1 MLFCKST
8 SDIQWQLHFYS
19 ARYWLKQVNFTAVKL
34 SVMMKETKRQKQ
46 VAGLINEELNHIFL
60 KMGLNMIDGGMVSI
74 SSVKITPD
82 LYEARIYLSM
92 FQVKD
97 PTATLHRFEEK
108 NKEIRKELGISVRHQ
123 LRSVPELKFFIDDTL
138 DYVFKMEELFDK
150 IKKEDGEASKDNQP
164 E

>member
-1 MLFCKST
+1 
-8 SDIQWQLHFYS
+8 
-19 ARYWLKQVNFTAVKL
+19 
-34 SVMMKETKRQKQ
+34 MKETKRQKQ

-60 KMGLNMIDGGMVSI
+60 KMGLNMMDGGMVSI

-82 LYEARIYLSM
+82 LFEARIYLSM

-97 PTATLHRFEEK
+97 TQATLHRFEEK
-108 NKEIRKELGISVRHQ
+108 SKEIRKELGISVRHQ
-123 LRSVPELKFFIDDTL
+123 LRSVPELKFYIDDTL

-150 IKKEDGEASKDNQP
+150 IKKDDSEGHKNNQP